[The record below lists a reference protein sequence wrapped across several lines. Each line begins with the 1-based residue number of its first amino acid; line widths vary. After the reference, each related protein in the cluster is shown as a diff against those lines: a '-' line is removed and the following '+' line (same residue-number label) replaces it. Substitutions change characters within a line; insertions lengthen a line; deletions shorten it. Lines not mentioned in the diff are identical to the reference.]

1 MEQDRIAMPEK
12 TAPSSSRKKR
22 TKKAATPGRS
32 ITSSTTEP
40 ETGKKASVGRKPHE
54 CFNAD
59 NTPNDTSESIPLTT
73 AQQTAI
79 LELLYRGASP
89 AGACGQVGAS
99 VETFLKTVTDDGQF
113 RAKVRDIAG
122 VLSGNVMAVLYR
134 TAMEGNVS
142 AQGTW
147 LKLFPPP
154 TFSEP
159 ADDSPMTFDELL
171 GDLSDDELV
180 ELARA
185 VGVELPHEVEAN
197 LDAEGLSYLTEQ
209 ISQRFAVDA

>member
-1 MEQDRIAMPEK
+1 
-12 TAPSSSRKKR
+12 
-22 TKKAATPGRS
+22 
-32 ITSSTTEP
+32 
-40 ETGKKASVGRKPHE
+40 VGRQTHD
-54 CFNAD
+54 CAD
-59 NTPNDTSESIPLTT
+59 ENEPLELTNEFHPLTT
-73 AQQTAI
+73 AQQSAI

-89 AGACGQVGAS
+89 AGACGQVGVS
-99 VETFLKTVTDDGQF
+99 VETFLKTVEDDGEF

-154 TFSEP
+154 SFAEP
-159 ADDSPMTFDELL
+159 AQDDNPMTYDDLL

-185 VGVELPHEVEAN
+185 VGVSLPHEVEAN
-197 LDAEGLSYLTEQ
+197 LDAEGLSYLAEQ
-209 ISQRFAVDA
+209 ISQHFAVDAR